1 MKFKLI
7 ALLAGF
13 LGTTITE
20 KLKAE
25 PITPETVQKEEKAS
39 SKKTGKRPLLKKL
52 LSHGFCA
59 TAAGAAWYLIAPHG
73 NLGQKAVDGVI
84 GKVVTTGIDAIAESE
99 LANRWYSLLFEDEEA
114 DETDETENA
123 NEKTDTKKDEKPK
136 SSPFKKLVTLGL
148 STTATVG
155 LTYVGYKCAEK
166 LAIGK

>member
-7 ALLAGF
+7 ALLVGF

-25 PITPETVQKEEKAS
+25 PITPETVQKEEKVF
-39 SKKTGKRPLLKKL
+39 SKKREKRPLLKKL

-114 DETDETENA
+114 DETENA

-166 LAIGK
+166 LAMRK